1 MGTEVTGDTSDMDV
15 EAIGSLL
22 LKISSDL
29 DNLTRNAHVLVNKD
43 VNSFVNGKLGS
54 HFGPAIKL
62 YSELFKTIGVR
73 SRTELENE
81 IKKNFRNQEVRDSFE
96 GLLECETSWNKLV
109 GSLDE
114 HLSKSQS
121 TNEIKL
127 GEVCGEEIDLV
138 DTRSGTT
145 TSISSLLG
153 SLDYSFLHCV
163 LLRHFA

>member
-1 MGTEVTGDTSDMDV
+1 MG
-15 EAIGSLL
+15 AIGSLL

-81 IKKNFRNQEVRDSFE
+81 IKKNLILLIPGLVLQLPFPPFLVPWIIPFFTVFSFVT
-96 GLLECETSWNKLV
+96 LPDYHDV
-109 GSLDE
+109 
-114 HLSKSQS
+114 
-121 TNEIKL
+121 
-127 GEVCGEEIDLV
+127 
-138 DTRSGTT
+138 T
-145 TSISSLLG
+145 TSNISRKTWRCWSPLVAEWWSSHLG
-153 SLDYSFLHCV
+153 VRQGLTSG
-163 LLRHFA
+163 